1 MGAVECRLPMATVVC
16 RGEGKSTKSSKRKLA
31 VVSHSTSEALTQIN
45 LASLHIVVCMR
56 YNGCSCVSVN
66 FIETVLD
73 LMLTALIRRSA
84 KSKTAKAYSIH

>member
-31 VVSHSTSEALTQIN
+31 SVVSHSTSEALTQIN

-56 YNGCSCVSVN
+56 YNGCSGCRMCLCKLYRDS
-66 FIETVLD
+66 IRSDAE
-73 LMLTALIRRSA
+73 LTSRQ
-84 KSKTAKAYSIH
+84 H